1 MEPILFYGVP
11 SGCSLGAVIALEW
24 LAQPY
29 RLSRIEMMQHPWPA
43 PYAHVN
49 PRMKTPALLLDDGD
63 ALTESAA
70 ILQLIGRRG
79 IAQGL
84 GFAAGTREHDRL
96 NEMLAYLTTD
106 YFSAYAPLWKL
117 YDTGDNDA
125 ATRTVLRTW
134 GEETARKECAYVD
147 GLLADRAWLLGPQR
161 TVADAYLYAVGRW
174 ARYHEVADLEADY
187 PHLAAWFGRMEADP
201 AVQFAL
207 AIERGEEPVG
217 NGAFVG
223 HVQIDALRARL
234 AA

>member
-29 RLSRIEMMQHPWPA
+29 RLSRIEMMQQPWPA

-49 PRMKTPALLLDDGD
+49 PRMKTPALLLEDG
-63 ALTESAA
+63 ASLTESAA
-70 ILQLIGRRG
+70 ILQHIARRG
-79 IAQGL
+79 
-84 GFAAGTREHDRL
+84 GTREDDRL

-117 YDTGDNDA
+117 YDAGDNDA
-125 ATRTVLRTW
+125 ATRTVLRAW
-134 GEETARKECAYVD
+134 GEASARKECAYVD
-147 GLLADRAWLLGPQR
+147 GLLADRPWLLGAAR

-174 ARYHEVADLEADY
+174 ARYHEVADVDADY
-187 PHLAAWFGRMEADP
+187 PHLAAWFRRMALDP
-201 AVQFAL
+201 GVQFAL
-207 AIERGEEPVG
+207 AIERGEAPAG
-217 NGAFVG
+217 NGAFRG
-223 HVQIDALRARL
+223 HVPLDALRERL